1 MRNVTFLFGAAVVLA
16 SSAPGFA
23 HPNHGGDEH
32 AHEHSDDGAEVS
44 DKQKEKRLER
54 VVREAERRQRNGE
67 QRSKDRRRQLR
78 LRLGRHLKGAPITP
92 ELLAELKLH
101 AERTAQIRQ
110 IRYVAAVAKDYDAVV
125 SADKLLAR
133 QNSQHEHWW
142 RTVLREARAKP

>member
-1 MRNVTFLFGAAVVLA
+1 MRNVTFVFSAAVVFALA
-16 SSAPGFA
+16 ATGLA

-32 AHEHSDDGAEVS
+32 PHEHSDDGTEVS

-54 VVREAERRQRNGE
+54 VVREAERRQRNVE

-78 LRLGRHLKGAPITP
+78 LRLGRQLKGAPITP

-110 IRYVAAVAKDYDAVV
+110 IRYVAALEKDYDSVIA
-125 SADKLLAR
+125 ADKLFAR

-142 RTVLREARAKP
+142 RTALRDARTTP